1 MHTEHNFDAENQ
13 ALLVPDDEKVAT
25 ETPSNKEPRRNTKK
39 SIIAKIKQVC
49 EEHNLALTESDTTLQ
64 RSSKTQLQRLLARR
78 PRN

>member
-39 SIIAKIKQVC
+39 SIIAKIKQ
-49 EEHNLALTESDTTLQ
+49 
-64 RSSKTQLQRLLARR
+64 
-78 PRN
+78 